1 LACAD
6 HGSILCIARITLRR
20 RPLPDTAQWECLSG
34 SACPQRPAATLR
46 RRPSPFAGRCVI
58 VGADRNG
65 EDASARLSIA
75 VLRRDVKWLGLIQ
88 PKVTFD
94 PTVSGFVVT
103 YSQVK

>member
-1 LACAD
+1 
-6 HGSILCIARITLRR
+6 
-20 RPLPDTAQWECLSG
+20 
-34 SACPQRPAATLR
+34 
-46 RRPSPFAGRCVI
+46 VI